1 MNGTPARVINLSL
14 GGEEAC
20 TSGYRSAVAE
30 ITAAGVVIVAAAGN
44 DAGHVVG
51 VPGNCEGVIA
61 VAGLRHA
68 GTKVGFSS
76 LGTEV
81 AIAAPGGNCINT
93 EQGSPCLYPIL
104 STSNAGVTTPG
115 ASIYTDAYN
124 ISVGTSF
131 SSPLVAGTVA
141 LMLSARPS
149 LTPAQVR
156 TILQGTSRPFPTRSA
171 DPSIPVCRAP
181 QPMGSTQVDQLECLC
196 TTTTCG
202 AGMVDAGAAVA
213 AAQAGVQTANVI
225 EYYNVSLDHYFIT
238 WQPHE
243 IEVLDAGTAIRG
255 WTRTGRSFRVYT
267 TPEVGTTS
275 VCRYYIPPGLGDSHF
290 YGRGGAE
297 CEPTGSLQQQ
307 FVLEEGRFMHM
318 RLPSA
323 GTCPAGMVP
332 VYRVF
337 SNRSDANH
345 RYMTDAALRD
355 QMVSRGWLAEG
366 DGPDRVV
373 MCGPQ

>member
-1 MNGTPARVINLSL
+1 
-14 GGEEAC
+14 
-20 TSGYRSAVAE
+20 
-30 ITAAGVVIVAAAGN
+30 
-44 DAGHVVG
+44 
-51 VPGNCEGVIA
+51 
-61 VAGLRHA
+61 
-68 GTKVGFSS
+68 
-76 LGTEV
+76 
-81 AIAAPGGNCINT
+81 
-93 EQGSPCLYPIL
+93 
-104 STSNAGVTTPG
+104 
-115 ASIYTDAYN
+115 
-124 ISVGTSF
+124 
-131 SSPLVAGTVA
+131 
-141 LMLSARPS
+141 
-149 LTPAQVR
+149 
-156 TILQGTSRPFPTRSA
+156 
-171 DPSIPVCRAP
+171 
-181 QPMGSTQVDQLECLC
+181 
-196 TTTTCG
+196 
-202 AGMVDAGAAVA
+202 
-213 AAQAGVQTANVI
+213 
-225 EYYNVSLDHYFIT
+225 
-238 WQPHE
+238 
-243 IEVLDAGTAIRG
+243 
-255 WTRTGRSFRVYT
+255 
-267 TPEVGTTS
+267 